1 MSNNVSNSSSLF
13 LSSFLSASA
22 HLFLCLP
29 LSLSLFF
36 FLFLLAVME
45 LLYWRNPRN
54 TGVVFGSVLLLLVS
68 LTRFSALS
76 VLAHVALAVLTIT
89 ISFRAYK
96 SLLQAIKKTEEGH
109 PFK

>member
-1 MSNNVSNSSSLF
+1 MTNNILKSSSLF
-13 LSSFLSASA
+13 QSVSLSASIR
-22 HLFLCLP
+22 LSLC
-29 LSLSLFF
+29 LSLS
-36 FLFLLAVME
+36 LAVME

-76 VLAHVALAVLTIT
+76 VLAHVALAVLSIT

-96 SLLQAIKKTEEGH
+96 SLMQAVKKTEEGH